1 MDSEGE
7 IVITCVATSTRDT
20 HSGYNENHLVA
31 SLGEALESF
40 SQCSNSLIVVL
51 EFVNLH
57 LYNGHEQQ
65 VTVGGR
71 EGIPEHM

>member
-1 MDSEGE
+1 M
-7 IVITCVATSTRDT
+7 
-20 HSGYNENHLVA
+20 A